1 MAQFGLKETTANCG
15 LALKQV
21 YLRYL
26 DSYEKAHF
34 LGDDNDDPEDS
45 WYNDEEAVTL
55 RKQRNQAKTAVVSVP
70 LKYNHHQVC
79 VLDIQTEND
88 LGNNQVINNR

>member
-1 MAQFGLKETTANCG
+1 MQINSQSGWEDLVALFGLRDTTANCG

-45 WYNDEEAVTL
+45 WWAKKQLLEWIEHKCCLLMQYL
-55 RKQRNQAKTAVVSVP
+55 RLNTHFSVS
-70 LKYNHHQVC
+70 LIH
-79 VLDIQTEND
+79 I
-88 LGNNQVINNR
+88 

>member
-1 MAQFGLKETTANCG
+1 MTYIQRTHSFLLLQINSQSGWEDLVALFGLRDTTANCG

-26 DSYEKAHF
+26 DSYEKGHF

-45 WYNDEEAVTL
+45 W
-55 RKQRNQAKTAVVSVP
+55 
-70 LKYNHHQVC
+70 
-79 VLDIQTEND
+79 
-88 LGNNQVINNR
+88 